1 MRATLERA
9 HLLKSLTHVHRV
21 VERRNTIPIL
31 SNVLIRSDGSALN
44 LKATDLDIEVT
55 EQVPAMVEQG
65 GATTVPAHMFHDI
78 VRKLPEG
85 AQIVLETNSDGATL
99 TLSAGRSRFS
109 LQILPEADFPDI
121 TTGSF
126 SRSFALKAGQLKRL
140 IDRRTI
146 RGFRAVI
153 DPVRLGQGHVAFTEV
168 KLSDTREAALE
179 AFGRAVL
186 AIPEVEECHM
196 IASSFDYLLKVRT
209 SDIRSYRAVL
219 GERISVLP
227 HVASTSTFVA
237 METIKDADD

>member
-1 MRATLERA
+1 MSGVASSEIDRFDRAIIAAL
-9 HLLKSLTHVHRV
+9 VQ
-21 VERRNTIPIL
+21 
-31 SNVLIRSDGSALN
+31 DGRMTV
-44 LKATDLDIEVT
+44 TDLAPLVGLSKT
-55 EQVPAMVEQG
+55 PTQV
-65 GATTVPAHMFHDI
+65 
-78 VRKLPEG
+78 R
-85 AQIVLETNSDGATL
+85 
-99 TLSAGRSRFS
+99 
-109 LQILPEADFPDI
+109 
-121 TTGSF
+121 
-126 SRSFALKAGQLKRL
+126 LKRL
-140 IDRRTI
+140 IDMGFI

-153 DPVRLGQGHVAFTEV
+153 DPHRLGLDHVAFAEV